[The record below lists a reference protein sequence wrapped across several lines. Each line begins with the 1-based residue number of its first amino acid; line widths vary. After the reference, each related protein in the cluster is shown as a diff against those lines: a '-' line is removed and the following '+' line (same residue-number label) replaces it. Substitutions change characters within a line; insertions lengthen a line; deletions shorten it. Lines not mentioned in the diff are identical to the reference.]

1 MMGVFKYYVKS
12 FGDKHIN
19 IYIDMDGVVTD
30 YDFEGYEND
39 GTNSDIYRYKRPVM
53 SSIEPLKEINEL
65 ENVTLYILS
74 VSRYESQIDGKL
86 DWLSKH
92 MDFIKKENIFILPRD
107 TNDFKKA
114 NVLKRDFLQDRLDN
128 DDVNIHIDDS
138 HDVLKILRDMH
149 KNIRLLHVTS
159 LID

>member
-1 MMGVFKYYVKS
+1 MSYFYDYVKS
-12 FGDKHIN
+12 LGDNPID
-19 IYIDMDGVVTD
+19 IYVDMDGVVAD
-30 YDFEGYEND
+30 YDFQGYKND
-39 GTNSDIYRYKRPVM
+39 GNNPDIYRYKRPVM

>member
-1 MMGVFKYYVKS
+1 MSVARYDSQVTGKVK
-12 FGDKHIN
+12 
-19 IYIDMDGVVTD
+19 
-30 YDFEGYEND
+30 
-39 GTNSDIYRYKRPVM
+39 
-53 SSIEPLKEINEL
+53 
-65 ENVTLYILS
+65 
-74 VSRYESQIDGKL
+74 
-86 DWLSKH
+86 WLSQY
-92 MDFIKKENIFILPRD
+92 MIFIKKENIFILPRD